1 MRQIAIAVLVLA
13 GIGLVPKEHAMPS
26 TSSAPE
32 FLYTSAQRYEPLA
45 WMNGKD
51 RFPLGATVF
60 IRDAHARRSLLSDF
74 AATADPALSFDGKN
88 VLLAG
93 KRAPLEP
100 WQIWEVA
107 LEGGDPRPVTHCADN
122 CIRPLYLPEN
132 RVVYAERVNGQFV
145 IQTVDLAGGKP
156 LPLTYGP
163 ASSLPS
169 DVLRDGRVL
178 FESAYGDTE
187 TPELY
192 TVYSDGSGVES
203 YRCDHGKARFG
214 GRQVSSGDIV
224 FTGDH
229 GLRRFTSA
237 RAKEVRVEAPAG
249 DYAGDPAETVAG
261 EWLLPWRPRA
271 NGDFQLMWWT
281 PGKKTLRPALHEPDA
296 NVVQPVLI
304 AEHPLPNRHP
314 SGLHDWQI
322 GNLLC
327 LNAYTSKYKFAAESI
342 HSVRLYT
349 RDAKGNVQLLGATPV
364 ESDGSFFVQVPGD
377 QPLQIELLDASGK
390 TVQREAGWFWMR
402 QGEQRVC
409 VGCHAGPETAAEN
422 AVPMVLQKST
432 TPVDMT
438 RAHNATSV
446 GGH

>member
-1 MRQIAIAVLVLA
+1 VRQIAIAVLVLA